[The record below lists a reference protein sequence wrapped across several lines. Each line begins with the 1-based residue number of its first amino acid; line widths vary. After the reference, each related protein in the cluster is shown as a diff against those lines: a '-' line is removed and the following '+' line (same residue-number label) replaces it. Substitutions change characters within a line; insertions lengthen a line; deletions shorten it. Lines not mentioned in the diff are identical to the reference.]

1 MATGEGVDRIRW
13 LNGFIDNGHE
23 FKQTLRESEGQG
35 SLACCGPWGHK
46 VGHNLANEQFSFQVY
61 KLFCE

>member
-1 MATGEGVDRIRW
+1 MTEDKMVRW
-13 LNGFIDNGHE
+13 YHRLHGHE